1 MNFVQYILLGIFG
14 TVCLIYFQNKFM
26 QTNFIK
32 YGGHDKL
39 VLFLTR
45 DASDEGRQFGPR
57 IFTAWNLA
65 HVLYFAMGAYL
76 FPDKALLLWTLGLI
90 WELLENRVNAMNPMD
105 IVWNALGIFIGTTLR
120 NMRL

>member
-14 TVCLIYFQNKFM
+14 TAFLIYFQNKLM

-45 DASDEGRQFGPR
+45 DISDEGRLHGPR
-57 IFTAWNLA
+57 IFTFWNLS
-65 HVLYFAMGAYL
+65 HVLYYAIGAYF

-90 WELLENRVNAMNPMD
+90 WELLENNFNAMNPMD
-105 IVWNALGIFIGTTLR
+105 ILWNTIGVALGLALR
-120 NMRL
+120 KVQL